1 MTGMILP
8 QRNPSAAPVAFSIP
22 EAELCRRYEALYT
35 GAVNDV
41 LRAKGLLRQT
51 LPPAILPLGDTMTV
65 AGVAFTVK
73 GAKNLTVEG
82 EMQQRAR
89 MLEALHPHSV
99 CVWDTSG
106 DDESAQWGEVM
117 TKAAL
122 RAGCRGAVIDGGVRD
137 TLKVLAQNF
146 PVFCRYRT
154 SNGMLGRFRMIDFQI
169 PVRIGG
175 VDIFPGDI
183 LFGDVDGVLVV
194 PRAVACDVLLQ
205 AEGVHKEEQVY
216 KQWIDDGMSA
226 TEVVSRGGY
235 F

>member
-1 MTGMILP
+1 MKENILP
-8 QRNPSAAPVAFSIP
+8 KDRPACEPIALSIP
-22 EAELCRRYEALYT
+22 AAELCRRYEALYT

-41 LRAKGLLRQT
+41 LRARGLLRQT
-51 LPPAILPLGDTMTV
+51 LPPAILPLRDTMTV
-65 AGVAFTVK
+65 AGIAFTVK
-73 GAKNLTVEG
+73 GAKNLTIEG

-89 MLEALHPHSV
+89 MLEALHPESV

-137 TLKVLAQNF
+137 TLKVLEQSF

-175 VDIFPGDI
+175 VDISPGDI

-194 PRAVACDVLLQ
+194 PRAMACDVLLQ
-205 AEGVHKEEQVY
+205 AEGVEKDEQVY
-216 KQWIDDGMSA
+216 KQWIDDGLSA
-226 TEVVSRGGY
+226 TEVVDRGGY